1 MTRRCSGHWDE
12 RKNNVVVEVFETEG
26 EDSVAALFSAINAAE
41 PVRLIDL
48 PDSSIFGEEDEAEN
62 DVQNAPRSEGETPS
76 TTNQLATDPAPV
88 AVAAVSSTPSSDEST
103 NPPTKKTGSREEKSA
118 APSMTAE
125 QEKELITVT
134 VEALRAE
141 YPDMFKPTS
150 RCKIPHLNI
159 DVLRDDLYNANV
171 LRVRSFA
178 SPDDLQKQLRL
189 INASLKEK
197 FRQLQSESDVESQTF
212 SKSFVTALNKAQK
225 FDFYLG
231 MEKDWIYDKSL
242 WLKVGSQ

>member
-1 MTRRCSGHWDE
+1 LKCCCSGHWDE

-48 PDSSIFGEEDEAEN
+48 PDSSVFGEEDEVES
-62 DVQNAPRSEGETPS
+62 DVQNTPQSQSEPP
-76 TTNQLATDPAPV
+76 LATDQQKTDPTPV
-88 AVAAVSSTPSSDEST
+88 AVPSTPSSDET
-103 NPPTKKTGSREEKSA
+103 AKPPTKKTKSREKK
-118 APSMTAE
+118 PSEPSLTPE

-159 DVLRDDLYNANV
+159 DVLRDDLYSANV
-171 LRVRSFA
+171 LRVRTFA
-178 SPDDLQKQLRL
+178 RPDDLQKQLRV
-189 INASLKEK
+189 INAALKEK

-212 SKSFVTALNKAQK
+212 SKSFVAALNKAQK

-242 WLKVGSQ
+242 WLKGDSE